1 MLGAGIIF
9 VISRLQPLSRSIG
22 KLELVCVSG
31 LLPALLSGIYFTMQI
46 GPSSERYLLNG
57 VVLLAVLWAFSVQ
70 QIVKER
76 YQIPFVL
83 FTTGAFV
90 AVDWGHKVNMLEVLS
105 YRLGS

>member
-1 MLGAGIIF
+1 MCIRD
-9 VISRLQPLSRSIG
+9 S
-22 KLELVCVSG
+22 
-31 LLPALLSGIYFTMQI
+31 YFTMQI